1 MLGACGLILELAFDA
16 ARGTLAQQA
25 LALAVQHSIHDR
37 AALVATVGSRRA
49 VRFAHRR
56 ITARAVAK
64 ILWMFFC
71 CVTTR
76 GLGSGGLRGLGLV
89 CLPLAPLPFRL
100 SMLPASF
107 LAGAAFLLTLGRLP
121 AAQFPPAFWLL
132 AVTLVLPPGLEP
144 PPAALAKTRPPPQ
157 SLTPPAPGGHT
168 ALLGMLHLSHGR

>member
-1 MLGACGLILELAFDA
+1 MLGACSQILELAFDA

-37 AALVATVGSRRA
+37 AALVAA
-49 VRFAHRR
+49 VRGGRTGRFSHRLVTTR
-56 ITARAVAK
+56 PVTKNVR
-64 ILWMFFC
+64 MFFC

-107 LAGAAFLLTLGRLP
+107 LAGAAFPLTLGRLP
-121 AAQFPPAFWLL
+121 VAQFPPAFWLL
-132 AVTLVLPPGLEP
+132 AVALVLPPGLEP

-157 SLTPPAPGGHT
+157 SLTPSAPGGHT
-168 ALLGMLHLSHGR
+168 ALFGMLNLSHGR